1 MTSRFNPRIY
11 DPVPVQDPPTPEL
24 KSSSV
29 TSTDHQGRRFPITNF
44 LTQCVIPPLLG
55 LSFVTLG
62 LYIHYDPNPIVVS
75 HSTENAALISQ
86 GFTALF
92 AVWHFFALLPVLSAV
107 YSVRSEE
114 WWRRLL
120 QSTTFKRANSVSS
133 NISGN
138 VAHMMEM
145 FRSRSS
151 PYYKIAWVAAI
162 IAVVLADIAPAAIHV
177 QVGLIALDNSFS
189 VPALPP
195 NSIYSDYSKPFA
207 MSNYT
212 LHTSVE
218 IAPMYINSQTFTR
231 AYVTAQ
237 PSVLNALIP
246 RPNIFPGQGYRYL
259 TDVYVAFI

>member
-1 MTSRFNPRIY
+1 MY
-11 DPVPVQDPPTPEL
+11 DPVPVQDPPTLEL
-24 KSSSV
+24 KSSLV
-29 TSTDHQGRRFPITNF
+29 TSTNRQGRFPTANF
-44 LTQCVIPPLLG
+44 LAQCVVPPLLG

-62 LYIHYDPNPIVVS
+62 LYIHYDPNPIVIS
-75 HSTENAALISQ
+75 HSTQNAALISQ

-92 AVWHFFALLPVLSAV
+92 SVCHFFALLPALSAV
-107 YSVRSEE
+107 DSVRSEE

-145 FRSRSS
+145 LMSRSS
-151 PYYKIAWVAAI
+151 GYYKMAWVTAI
-162 IAVVLADIAPAAIHV
+162 IAVVLADIAPGAIHV
-177 QVGLIALDNSFS
+177 QVGLNALDNSFS

-195 NSIYSDYSKPFA
+195 NSIYSDYSNPFA
-207 MSNYT
+207 RSNYT

-218 IAPMYINSQTFTR
+218 IAPMYINSQMFAGT
-231 AYVTAQ
+231 AVTAR
-237 PSVLNALIP
+237 PPVFNALIP
-246 RPNIFPGQGYRYL
+246 RPNVFPSQGYRYL